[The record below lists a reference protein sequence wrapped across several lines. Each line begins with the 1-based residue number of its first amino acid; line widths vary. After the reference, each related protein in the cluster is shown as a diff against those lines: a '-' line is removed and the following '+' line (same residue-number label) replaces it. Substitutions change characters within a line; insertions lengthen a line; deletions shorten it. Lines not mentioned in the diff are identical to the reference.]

1 MKDETR
7 SFLTKSCSDN
17 YSNIHIHR
25 TKFAVL
31 FPRYQ
36 EKYIRE
42 SWDMISRIISS
53 YGLYSKLDLH
63 SGLMEVANNKNT
75 IDPFVI
81 IKARDF
87 LKLLS
92 RSVPVQQA
100 AKIFDDDVCCDII
113 NISRNFSNR
122 KTFLKRRTRLIG
134 NKGTTIKAIEIIT
147 RCYILVQGN
156 TVSCMGKHLGLKTVR
171 KIVEDCMDNIHP
183 VLHVKSLIVK
193 KELLKD
199 KRFKNENW
207 AKFLPPL
214 KNEKKIF
221 LAAQKIKTNIK
232 SSDNIFLTEKND
244 NYNYE
249 QRVPNSNKNI
259 IKEMNQQLLD
269 SYNILNFY

>member
-7 SFLTKSCSDN
+7 SFLTKSFSDN
-17 YSNIHIHR
+17 YSHIHTHR
-25 TKFAVL
+25 TSFAVL
-31 FPRYQ
+31 FPKYQ
-36 EKYIRE
+36 EIYIRE
-42 SWDMISRIISS
+42 SWDMISRIINS
-53 YGLYSKLDLH
+53 YGLYSRLDLH

-87 LKLLS
+87 LKLIS
-92 RSVPVQQA
+92 RSVPIQQA
-100 AKIFDDDVCCDII
+100 AKIFDDDICCDII
-113 NISRNFSNR
+113 NISRKFSNR

-183 VLHVKSLIVK
+183 VLHIKTLIVK
-193 KELLKD
+193 NELLKD
-199 KRFKNENW
+199 NRFKNEDW
-207 AKFLPPL
+207 TKFLPTH
-214 KNEKKIF
+214 KNEKKNF
-221 LAAQKIKTNIK
+221 LATQKVKK
-232 SSDNIFLTEKND
+232 SIQLSDNIFLTEKN
-244 NYNYE
+244 NYYNYE
-249 QRVPNSNKNI
+249 QRVPNYNKNL
-259 IKEMNQQLLD
+259 IKEINQQLLD

>member
-7 SFLTKSCSDN
+7 KFLKKSLNDN
-17 YSNIHIHR
+17 CSNIHIHR
-25 TKFAVL
+25 TSFSVL
-31 FPRYQ
+31 FPKYQ
-36 EKYIRE
+36 ERNIRE

-63 SGLMEVANNKNT
+63 SGLMEVVNNKNT
-75 IDPFVI
+75 NDPFVI

-87 LKLLS
+87 LKLIS

-100 AKIFDDDVCCDII
+100 AKIFDDDICCDII
-113 NISRNFSNR
+113 NISRKFSNR
-122 KTFLKRRTRLIG
+122 HKFLKRRTRLIG
-134 NKGTTIKAIEIIT
+134 NKGTTIKAVEIIT
-147 RCYILVQGN
+147 RCYILIQGN

-183 VLHVKSLIVK
+183 ILHIKTLIIK

-207 AKFLPPL
+207 EKFLPTII
-214 KNEKKIF
+214 NEKKIF
-221 LAAQKIKTNIK
+221 LSSQKIKK
-232 SSDNIFLTEKND
+232 PVQLSDNIFLTEKNKY
-244 NYNYE
+244 YNYE
-249 QRVPNSNKNI
+249 QRISNSNKNI

-269 SYNILNFY
+269 SYNILNF